1 MQKFNYPLDTMITDA
16 TPEKAYE
23 HSVTKPSPEMTTKHG
38 QLKNFVSELQFI
50 TMYWDPVKIPK
61 LTVLYIGAG
70 PGHHLVTLIRMF
82 PTINWELYDLQQFAK
97 GLYDLPNVTMYEKY
111 FEPEDFPRYSMRNDV
126 FLICDIRNLTYSQGG
141 KTRWS
146 WNNEKKALD
155 DMKLQESWVL
165 AIRPMYAYLKF
176 RLPYAEKEVLTRL
189 GKTWE
194 YLDGL
199 VYVQPWIGHTSS
211 EARLIVQRPIGKDDY
226 TKKQWDYSKF
236 ERQMYY
242 HNSVRRLLRYSSD
255 YKIEYSSDDRF
266 VLGDYYDSVM
276 TMEIL
281 ASYLRRVY
289 PDRSKWLK
297 NLKPMALKILVPLA
311 NVEDRDAD

>member
-23 HSVTKPSPEMTTKHG
+23 HGVAKPSPEMTTKHG

-111 FEPEDFPRYSMRNDV
+111 FEPEDFPRYAMRNDV

-194 YLDGL
+194 YLDGV

-211 EARLIVQRPIGKDDY
+211 ETRLIVQRPIGKDDY

-281 ASYLRRVY
+281 ASYLGRVY

>member
-23 HSVTKPSPEMTTKHG
+23 HSVAKPTPEMTTKHG

-211 EARLIVQRPIGKDDY
+211 ETRLIVQRPNGKDDY
-226 TKKQWDYSKF
+226 AKKQWDYSKF

-281 ASYLRRVY
+281 ASYLGRVY